1 MKKLTRDT
9 DNEKKKTKTNKN
21 KTKNHPQKTWE
32 TAIKEYIKKR
42 KRNTVLYI
50 LEWDITEEVPK
61 YFQYLHYKCTNT
73 TRQDQWMP
81 FISMYTEST
90 VLDLRQIII

>member
-9 DNEKKKTKTNKN
+9 DNAKKKKPKQTKTKQ
-21 KTKNHPQKTWE
+21 KTTHKKTWE

-50 LEWDITEEVPK
+50 LE
-61 YFQYLHYKCTNT
+61 
-73 TRQDQWMP
+73 
-81 FISMYTEST
+81 
-90 VLDLRQIII
+90 

>member
-9 DNEKKKTKTNKN
+9 DNAKKKKTKTNKN

-50 LEWDITEEVPK
+50 LE
-61 YFQYLHYKCTNT
+61 
-73 TRQDQWMP
+73 
-81 FISMYTEST
+81 
-90 VLDLRQIII
+90 